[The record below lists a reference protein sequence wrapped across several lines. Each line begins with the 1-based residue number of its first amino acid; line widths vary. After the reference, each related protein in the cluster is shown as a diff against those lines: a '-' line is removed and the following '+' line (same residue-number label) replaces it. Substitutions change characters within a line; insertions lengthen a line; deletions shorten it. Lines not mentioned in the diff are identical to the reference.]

1 MGDDRGEGGRRD
13 VGENVWGCQLIHLI
27 NKNTF
32 INILNLVDT
41 ILLNHKH

>member
-1 MGDDRGEGGRRD
+1 MGDDRGEGERRD

>member
-1 MGDDRGEGGRRD
+1 MRDDRGEGERRD
-13 VGENVWGCQLIHLI
+13 VGKNVWGCQRINLI

-41 ILLNHKH
+41 ILSNHKH